1 MAGKPAVNAMSWF
14 DVTSNIQKNGD
25 MPNSY
30 TEELS
35 AGDLT
40 VQMTW
45 LDLQAPMAIEVGP
58 DASATKEHDM
68 YAVFLEANDAQ
79 ISINGNPLQGQV
91 VSRQFF
97 GRTMSTA
104 FLALSETWVSPR

>member
-1 MAGKPAVNAMSWF
+1 
-14 DVTSNIQKNGD
+14 

-35 AGDLT
+35 AGDLK
-40 VQMTW
+40 VRMTW
-45 LDLQAPMAIEVGP
+45 LDLQAPIAIEVGP

-79 ISINGNPLQGQV
+79 ICINGASLHGQV
-91 VSRQFF
+91 VNRQFF
-97 GRTMSTA
+97 GQTMSTA

>member
-1 MAGKPAVNAMSWF
+1 
-14 DVTSNIQKNGD
+14 

-68 YAVFLEANDAQ
+68 YAVFLEANNAQ
-79 ISINGNPLQGQV
+79 ISINGISIARSGCEPAIFWPDNEHRVPG
-91 VSRQFF
+91 
-97 GRTMSTA
+97 TI
-104 FLALSETWVSPR
+104 